1 MKRIA
6 IIGAGNAGCITAL
19 HYYYHGHDSFDITI
33 YHNPQ
38 VPIERVGQGLTI
50 GPTSLIGAVLN
61 LDWVNNPLDATFKT
75 GFMYEGWGKK
85 TEKFFH
91 PFALHEM
98 AMHYVPQKLSETVL
112 KSGLFNVIEKDVQ
125 DTEKEID
132 ADFIFDCRG
141 RTNRDPDLYEPLINP
156 LNSVLLC
163 SEVRESVY
171 NPYTRGVATPNGW
184 AFVIPKASGNS
195 YGYLYNNE
203 ITSKDDACADF
214 VDKLKVDTIDGQI
227 EFENY
232 VAKDIF
238 VGERTILNGNKAMF
252 LEPLE
257 ASAMDCYHSICKHSW
272 DYIHGKRDKHGVN
285 VEFRRTVKEVQNFV
299 LWHYQFGSKYDTPFW
314 KYAKSLPF
322 KRDFRFNNM
331 FKTKDLTQTYGF
343 WVYPTFRIWKMYTS

>member
-125 DTEKEID
+125 DPEKQID
-132 ADFIFDCRG
+132 ADFIFDCRI
-141 RTNRDPDLYEPLINP
+141 Y
-156 LNSVLLC
+156 
-163 SEVRESVY
+163 
-171 NPYTRGVATPNGW
+171 
-184 AFVIPKASGNS
+184 ASP
-195 YGYLYNNE
+195 
-203 ITSKDDACADF
+203 I
-214 VDKLKVDTIDGQI
+214 
-227 EFENY
+227 
-232 VAKDIF
+232 
-238 VGERTILNGNKAMF
+238 R
-252 LEPLE
+252 
-257 ASAMDCYHSICKHSW
+257 
-272 DYIHGKRDKHGVN
+272 
-285 VEFRRTVKEVQNFV
+285 
-299 LWHYQFGSKYDTPFW
+299 
-314 KYAKSLPF
+314 
-322 KRDFRFNNM
+322 
-331 FKTKDLTQTYGF
+331 
-343 WVYPTFRIWKMYTS
+343 